1 MVKTLMIDEL
11 LPLHPPNWI
20 VFVANSA
27 RVVVG
32 WVGDWDCECGDNPG
46 LNKAVGTTLPHWDQH
61 RTTSL
66 RGVKVQCG
74 PIQKKLFK
82 IAFFCCIIK

>member
-32 WVGDWDCECGDNPG
+32 WVGDWDCECSDNPG
-46 LNKAVGTTLPHWDQH
+46 LN
-61 RTTSL
+61 
-66 RGVKVQCG
+66 
-74 PIQKKLFK
+74 
-82 IAFFCCIIK
+82 